1 MDLELLLTYGQSHD
15 LQLVPHQFDHHALLQ
30 WRGAAAEH
38 RTAAPRDGQKLVL
51 QTLIQGVGQ
60 GPPVNH
66 QAQPVHH
73 EGSGVG
79 R

>member
-1 MDLELLLTYGQSHD
+1 MQLLLTNGQSHD

-30 WRGAAAEH
+30 RRGTAAEH
-38 RTAAPRDGQKLVL
+38 RPAAPRHRQKLIL
-51 QTLIQGVGQ
+51 QTFIQSIGQ
-60 GPPVNH
+60 SPPINY

-79 R
+79 G